1 MEVVFAPLKQGRR
14 DPMGVAQEQAQAQAQ
29 AQPKAAPRGH
39 RDGACTGAIL
49 PPVSICEQ
57 SFFGHKSAVDI
68 DML

>member
-1 MEVVFAPLKQGRR
+1 LPSETGPSDPMW
-14 DPMGVAQEQAQAQAQ
+14 PMGVAHGQAQTQ
-29 AQPKAAPRGH
+29 AQPKTDFHEPPRGH